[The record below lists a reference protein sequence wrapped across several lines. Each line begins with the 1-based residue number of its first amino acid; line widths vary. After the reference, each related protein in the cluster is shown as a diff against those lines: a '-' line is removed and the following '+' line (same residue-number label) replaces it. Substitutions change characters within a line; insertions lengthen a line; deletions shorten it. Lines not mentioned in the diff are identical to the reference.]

1 MITIQEYLL
10 SKKHNKLEHTIH
22 ATNDT
27 IKQIVKSEID
37 KLGNNAD
44 LNHIDVSEVTD
55 FRNVFRLKKFNGDI
69 SEWDVSNAI
78 MMDQMFQGCL
88 EFNCDLGNWN
98 VSNVTSMSKMFALDS
113 KFEGIGLE
121 NWNLSPKIEYLDG
134 MFIGCKIFNRD
145 ISRWKVTTSVRHFG
159 DMFKNCE
166 SFEQDLSSWETSKL
180 ANKIDMF
187 KNCPMSRKK
196 KLQPKTI

>member
-1 MITIQEYLL
+1 MINIYEYLL
-10 SKKHNKLEHTIH
+10 VKNKKTKTMIE

-27 IKQIVKSEID
+27 IKDIVSHEIEQ
-37 KLGNNAD
+37 LGFEAD
-44 LNHIDVSEVTD
+44 LNYIDVSKVTD
-55 FRNVFRLKKFNGDI
+55 FRNAFRLKKFNGDI

-78 MMDQMFQGCL
+78 MMDQMFEGCL

-98 VSNVTSMSKMFALDS
+98 VSNVTSMTKMFALDS

-145 ISRWKVTTSVRHFG
+145 ISGWKVTTNVRHFR

-166 SFEQDLSSWETSKL
+166 SFEQDLSSW
-180 ANKIDMF
+180 KISQFAMRTDMF
-187 KNCPMSRKK
+187 KNCPMARKK
-196 KLQPKTI
+196 KLQPQFV

>member
-1 MITIQEYLL
+1 MINIYEYLITKQNPK
-10 SKKHNKLEHTIH
+10 SKTIE
-22 ATNDT
+22 ATDET
-27 IKQIVKSEID
+27 IKDIVAHEID
-37 KLGNNAD
+37 QLGFEAD
-44 LNHIDVSEVTD
+44 LNHIDVSKVTD
-55 FRNVFRLKKFNGDI
+55 FRNAFRLKKFNGDI

-88 EFNCDLGNWN
+88 EFNCDLGNWD
-98 VSNVTSMSKMFALDS
+98 VSNVVSMTKMFALDN

-145 ISRWKVTTSVRHFG
+145 ISGWKVTTSVRHFG

-166 SFEQDLSSWETSKL
+166 SFEQDLSSWETSKF